1 MSQPI
6 SFEIVGTCL
15 DGEILIVDGWPNMRC
30 GPMLQPKNI
39 YYTTKQIIQE
49 PVGTLPEYP
58 NVHGLWGSVAGL
70 SVLTIGLTID
80 RVRRRSKEQ
89 KRRTD
94 VFHHKA

>member
-30 GPMLQPKNI
+30 GPMPQPKNI
-39 YYTTKQIIQE
+39 YHTTKQIIQE
-49 PVGTLPEYP
+49 PIRPLPEYP

-70 SVLTIGLTID
+70 SVLVIARELYNI
-80 RVRRRSKEQ
+80 R
-89 KRRTD
+89 KRRKETH